1 MEFKKCNRCGSFFVS
16 DGNICSKC
24 SVKDEQE
31 IKKLKNYIEENDHLG
46 SLEELSNNT
55 GITVRNLSRY
65 INSNKEIKN
74 MSNTIKINNEEGFN
88 NLSVNL

>member
-31 IKKLKNYIEENDHLG
+31 IKN
-46 SLEELSNNT
+46 
-55 GITVRNLSRY
+55 
-65 INSNKEIKN
+65 
-74 MSNTIKINNEEGFN
+74 
-88 NLSVNL
+88 